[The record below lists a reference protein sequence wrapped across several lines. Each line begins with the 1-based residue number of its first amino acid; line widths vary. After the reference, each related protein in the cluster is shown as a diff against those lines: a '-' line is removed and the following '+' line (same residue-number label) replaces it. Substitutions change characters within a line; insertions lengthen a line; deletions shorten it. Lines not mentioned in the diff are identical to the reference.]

1 MEYRVKHKAG
11 FYVWVLDSGRVF
23 RDTSGAII
31 RRAGVIID
39 ISARKKVAESLSRQ
53 TNLMSC
59 RLSRFLSGT
68 RKKALSTGT
77 GALNSSM
84 ALRGRGI
91 GPEQP

>member
-39 ISARKKVAESLSRQ
+39 ISARKKV
-53 TNLMSC
+53 C
-59 RLSRFLSGT
+59 RV
-68 RKKALSTGT
+68 
-77 GALNSSM
+77 
-84 ALRGRGI
+84 
-91 GPEQP
+91 PEPPNELD